1 MTMAAKIARCA
12 VCNVNASD
20 TRPSDDGNSA
30 IPVCEPCGHI
40 LDTHR
45 LVKQAETMFGS
56 RDAVRCAVKADE
68 ASKLA
73 MRTAWTGRQINM
85 AFSARF
91 LATKTRDAAGKA
103 ASRHAA

>member
-1 MTMAAKIARCA
+1 MAAKITRCA
-12 VCNVNASD
+12 VCNVRASD
-20 TRPSDDGNSA
+20 TRPSDDGSSA
-30 IPVCEPCGHI
+30 PIPVCEPCGHI

-45 LVKQAETMFGS
+45 LVKQVETMMGT

-73 MRTAWTGRQINM
+73 MRTAWTGRQTNM

-91 LATKTRDAAGKA
+91 LATKVRNDAGKA
-103 ASRHAA
+103 ASRPTA